1 MLYRL
6 SHQEALDELMVNFN
20 IIATG
25 AVLTELKVLF
35 QLTYMVS
42 LPQMILFSVW
52 KWLYGYIMMLFLYFH
67 LTPSLKTM
75 R

>member
-25 AVLTELKVLF
+25 AVLTELRE
-35 QLTYMVS
+35 S
-42 LPQMILFSVW
+42 PLPVD
-52 KWLYGYIMMLFLYFH
+52 LYGQSPPNDTL
-67 LTPSLKTM
+67 
-75 R
+75 